1 MKFPSLEFVKALQT
15 KLNADSAFFT
25 ASKWS
30 DVKVLL
36 CFGNKRYWLKLY
48 GGKVIDVMEYLPN
61 PLGWDYMITASIE
74 NWEALR
80 EKRKPVGELINYG
93 HIVIDGNV
101 IQANR
106 MYESSYIILETIR
119 DLK

>member
-1 MKFPSLEFVKALQT
+1 MKFPSLEFVKAVQA
-15 KLNADSAFFT
+15 KLNADKNFFT

-48 GGKVIDVMEYLPN
+48 GGKVIDVMEYPN
-61 PLGWDYMITASIE
+61 PLGFDYMITASIE
-74 NWEALR
+74 NWKALR
-80 EKRKPVGELINYG
+80 DKKKPVGELINYG
-93 HIVIDGNV
+93 GIVIDGNM

>member
-1 MKFPSLEFVKALQT
+1 MEFPSLEFVKALQA
-15 KLNADSAFFT
+15 KLNVDSAFFT

-30 DVKVLL
+30 DVKVVL

-61 PLGWDYMITASIE
+61 PLGFDYMITGSIDA
-74 NWEALR
+74 WKALR
-80 EKRKPVGELINYG
+80 DKKKPVGELINYG
-93 HIVIDGNV
+93 HLVIDGNM

>member
-1 MKFPSLEFVKALQT
+1 MEFPSLEFVKALQA
-15 KLNADSAFFT
+15 KLNADKAFFT

-30 DVKVLL
+30 DVKVVLN
-36 CFGNKRYWLKLY
+36 FGDKRYWLKLY
-48 GGKVIDVMEYLPN
+48 GGKVIDAMEYAGN
-61 PLGWDYMITASIE
+61 PLGFDYMIAGSLDA
-74 NWEALR
+74 WKALR
-80 EKRKPVGELINYG
+80 NKTKPVGELINYG
-93 HIVIDGNV
+93 HLVIDGNM